1 MRSLLFVPADD
12 ERKLAKALDS
22 GADALILD
30 LEDSISADAKA
41 HARERLAA
49 FLASAPPRPRRPK
62 LYVRVNA
69 LSTGLADDDL
79 DAAVA
84 HPPDGIMLPKSLGA
98 DSVEQLSVK
107 LAARE
112 AERGL
117 KDGATSIL
125 ALVTESAA
133 AMFGVGSY
141 AKSSA
146 RLEALTWGAEDLSAD
161 LGAERQRHDDGTFAD
176 VFRLARTLTLLGA
189 IAAEVS
195 PIDAVYPDFRDLDG
209 LRQEATTAARDGFLG
224 KMAIHPA
231 QVPIINEV
239 FTPSEAALTKARR
252 IVDAFEAAPGAG
264 VVAIDGRMV
273 DQPHLAHARKILA
286 RAEAGRRR

>member
-125 ALVTESAA
+125 ARTASSRSLSGDEPAA
-133 AMFGVGSY
+133 SRASRAKPCHRASNFSPPRSRLPRRSGSCPRSSTMTTVGS
-141 AKSSA
+141 A
-146 RLEALTWGAEDLSAD
+146 RSG
-161 LGAERQRHDDGTFAD
+161 
-176 VFRLARTLTLLGA
+176 
-189 IAAEVS
+189 
-195 PIDAVYPDFRDLDG
+195 
-209 LRQEATTAARDGFLG
+209 
-224 KMAIHPA
+224 
-231 QVPIINEV
+231 
-239 FTPSEAALTKARR
+239 RR
-252 IVDAFEAAPGAG
+252 
-264 VVAIDGRMV
+264 
-273 DQPHLAHARKILA
+273 
-286 RAEAGRRR
+286 AGRRACVAKVFIPPCSA